1 MAIIEIKREN
11 SNICIFYNN
20 NLIEQYKLTE
30 AIDFKELMKLLIND
44 ELSNKFQCIMEENL
58 NPNDEET
65 SLISIINNIID
76 EYNSKIDEFST
87 FISTME
93 NDG

>member
-11 SNICIFYNN
+11 GNICIFYNN
-20 NLIEQYKLTE
+20 KLIEQYKLTE
-30 AIDFKELMKLLIND
+30 AIDFKELMKLLISD
-44 ELSNKFQCIMEENL
+44 ELSNKFQCNMEENV

-93 NDG
+93 NDE